1 LRASSRP
8 DITGELFFVATGL
21 PDGSHVFS
29 RTYAAHRKA
38 VQAMLARQRAGA
50 GERTAVQE
58 GGT

>member
-1 LRASSRP
+1 MLA
-8 DITGELFFVATGL
+8 ITGELFFVATGL